1 MMSAPSLLPGA
12 ASPPSETV
20 YHAISEW
27 AMRAP
32 RGRLTAWAV
41 GGTVD
46 AVGLALF
53 LPGWWP
59 LALLFVCIASIGFW
73 GLAWHRRQALLAAPS
88 ASRFPRLAMQVVMI
102 AAVTVGTAAAITAF
116 YGTFLMLMGTR
127 AGGPDG

>member
-1 MMSAPSLLPGA
+1 MSAPSLLPGA

-20 YHAISEW
+20 YHAVAEW
-27 AMRAP
+27 ATHAP

-59 LALLFVCIASIGFW
+59 LALLFTCIASVGYW
-73 GLAWHRRQALLAAPS
+73 GLAWHRQQVLLAAP
-88 ASRFPRLAMQVVMI
+88 AAGRFPRIALQVAMVAAIAVGTI
-102 AAVTVGTAAAITAF
+102 AALAAF
-116 YGTFLMLMGTR
+116 YGAFLMLMGTR

>member
-12 ASPPSETV
+12 ASPPGETV
-20 YHAISEW
+20 YHAIAEW

-32 RGRLTAWAV
+32 SGRLTAWAV

-59 LALLFVCIASIGFW
+59 LALLLLCISSIGYW
-73 GLAWHRRQALLAAPS
+73 GLAWHKRRALLATPS
-88 ASRFPRLAMQVVMI
+88 TARFPRLALQVAM
-102 AAVTVGTAAAITAF
+102 TAAITIGTVAAIAAF